1 MLLVK
6 DMKITGSV
14 EIRRIDSVTG
24 EIVEVIKQD
33 NLIPAA
39 SLLGVLAWNGTYRY
53 FGDRRISISAST
65 TTPTIFNSTLTNII
79 ATGYIPTNV
88 TSPTWHPAINPPYGQ
103 IQNRIDF
110 TGSARTFNSVGLTNE
125 FPNNN
130 QNNVSATT
138 YAYLKLDTPCTQGA
152 TEFLDIFYRIQF
164 TNSVGGQG
172 FLSDNIRY
180 DFGER
185 LFTAPSWY
193 FSTVGEFGMS
203 AGFVSPFNL
212 NPSYDGLF
220 AHSGN
225 YLYRDQ
231 PGNFLHGWNPALS
244 GAVTSHYKWKYVASH
259 DRDTYVG
266 NIYNTILQGTGL
278 QTKKAYTASKVDYPQ
293 EPFQTGFWHSS
304 AAPTPFFDAS
314 FAGSSNG
321 VPTLA
326 GTWTGKLPEL
336 FKLTITNTGA
346 VGVATYKLSVRKHL
360 GFNGSNYTD
369 LTVGTPFRNP
379 NAPAHPR
386 HHGWR
391 KENNDL
397 LRWSNTQIVQYDDT
411 GVTLLDIFDGTF
423 TTWDSLSTPVLGA
436 TQIRQ
441 VAVNPANNLIYV
453 ACRNNGLYII
463 NTSLNTVTLQLNN
476 PCYGVDVGRN
486 GRTFALVSGGLYSS
500 NNWAVPETFTFTGI
514 SDGNWSRVYFLKA
527 DPENVNDQIAIIA
540 DNTGGT
546 NRRMVWWQ
554 PSTPTA
560 VLGYEGS
567 QIKKYPASLD
577 VSNTGSFWAGGF
589 NIEQFIPYNFVALK
603 FTYGTTATVAL
614 TVGAITQ
621 EQFTHS
627 IFGSDAYYKID
638 FFNGNLIGRNMLITP
653 NNTSVV
659 TYTELGTIPTLLHL
673 DSGIVLY
680 ASMRQLFTDN
690 AYCWTDYGWNGS
702 AWVAGNPNSKTTH
715 SGAETLINGI
725 TVAFANGANPPHFTA
740 TNYFTQGICYGLWKD
755 NATSLDYSSAWYS
768 IPVIFNQA
776 VSLTIP
782 AVAPYTL
789 TLTDATTHPTFIRLE
804 TDTPQL
810 HKLTINGTP
819 VTQIYTNG
827 AAPAPGEISMQSS
840 GNGVLTF
847 NAADAG
853 KTLGGTYTWLKF

>member
-1 MLLVK
+1 MR
-6 DMKITGSV
+6 ITGSV
-14 EIRRIDSVTG
+14 EIRRVDSVTG
-24 EIVEVIKQD
+24 EIVEVIKQN

-39 SLLGVLAWNGTYRY
+39 SLLGVLDWNGSPTY
-53 FGDRRISISAST
+53 FGNRRISISTST

-79 ATGYIPTNV
+79 ATGYIPAGV
-88 TSPTWHPAINPPYGQ
+88 TSPTWHPAIDPPYGQ

-110 TGSARTFNSVGLTNE
+110 TGASRTFNSVGLTDLGST
-125 FPNNN
+125 NN
-130 QNNVSATT
+130 QGNVSATT
-138 YAYLKLDTPCTQGA
+138 LAYLKLDTPCTQGA

-164 TNSVGGQG
+164 TNNGGGQG
-172 FLSDNIRY
+172 FLGNDARH
-180 DFGER
+180 DFGKR
-185 LFTAPSWY
+185 LFVALSV
-193 FSTVGEFGMS
+193 FSIGEFGMS

-212 NPSYDGLF
+212 NLTYDGLF
-220 AHSGN
+220 ASSGN
-225 YLYRDQ
+225 YLYRDL
-231 PGNFLHGWNPALS
+231 PSLVGWGSGS
-244 GAVTSHYKWKYVASH
+244 GAVSSHYKWKYVASH

-278 QTKKAYTASKVDYPQ
+278 QTKKAYTASKIDYPQ

-314 FAGSSNG
+314 HPGTSNG
-321 VPTLA
+321 IPTLA
-326 GTWTGKLPEL
+326 GNWTGKLPEL
-336 FKLTITNTGA
+336 FKLTITDTGA
-346 VGVATYKLSVRKHL
+346 VGMATYRLSVRKHL

-369 LTVGTPFRNP
+369 LAVGTPFRNP
-379 NAPAHPR
+379 NAAAHPR

-423 TTWDSLSTPVLGA
+423 TTWDSLSSPVLGA

-441 VAVNPANNLIYV
+441 VAVDPANNLIYV
-453 ACRNNGLYII
+453 ACRNNGLYTI

-486 GRTFALVSGGLYSS
+486 GRTFAIIDDGLYSS
-500 NNWAVPETFTFTGI
+500 SNWASPETFSFIGI
-514 SDGNWSRVYFLKA
+514 SDGNWSRVFFLKA
-527 DPENVNDQIAIIA
+527 DPENLNDQIAIVA
-540 DNTGGT
+540 DNAGGT

-554 PSTPTA
+554 ALNSTA

-567 QIKKYPASLD
+567 ELKKYPASLD
-577 VSNTGSFWAGGF
+577 VSNTGSFWAGGVNLLLRTF
-589 NIEQFIPYNFVALK
+589 K
-603 FTYGTTATVAL
+603 FTYGTTTVEGLGSNGSLA
-614 TVGAITQ
+614 V

-627 IFGSDAYYKID
+627 LWGDDYYFKID
-638 FFNGNLIGRNMLITP
+638 FFNGSLITADGLISP
-653 NNTSVV
+653 ANTSVV
-659 TYTELGTIPTLLHL
+659 TYTSLGNTPTVLHL

-690 AYCWTDYGWNGS
+690 AYCWTDYGWDGS
-702 AWVAGNPNSKTTH
+702 NWVAGNSNSKTTH
-715 SGAETLINGI
+715 AGAEALINGI
-725 TVAFANGANPPHFTA
+725 TVAWANGANPPHFTA

-768 IPVIFNQA
+768 IPVTFDQPVNL
-776 VSLTIP
+776 VIP
-782 AVAPYTL
+782 STAPYTL
-789 TLTDATTHPTFIRLE
+789 TLSDATTHPTFIRIE

-810 HKLTINGTP
+810 HKFTINGVT
-819 VTQIYTNG
+819 VTQIYTDG
-827 AAPAPGEISMQSS
+827 AVPAPGEISMVSS

-853 KTLGGTYTWLKF
+853 KTLGGIYTWLKF

>member
-1 MLLVK
+1 
-6 DMKITGSV
+6 MKITGSV

-24 EIVEVIKQD
+24 KIVEIIKQK
-33 NLIPAA
+33 NLIPAN
-39 SLLGVLAWNGTYRY
+39 SLLGVLSQTATNNY
-53 FGDRRISISAST
+53 FGARRISISTST
-65 TTPTIFNSTLTNII
+65 TAPSILNSTLTNII
-79 ATGYIPTNV
+79 ATGYTPGGV
-88 TSPTWHPAINPPYGQ
+88 TSPTWNPNIEPPFLQ

-110 TGSARTFNSVGLTNE
+110 TGTARTFNSVGLTDLGTS
-125 FPNNN
+125 NN
-130 QNNVSATT
+130 QANLSTTT
-138 YAYLKLDTPCTQGA
+138 YAYLKLDTVCTQGA

-164 TNSVGGQG
+164 TNAGGQG
-172 FLSDNIRY
+172 FLGDSARY
-180 DFGER
+180 DFGKKLSFAHNVINDPGSDPFR
-185 LFTAPSWY
+185 LHFLYSSFTKKIEALAYKSLL
-193 FSTVGEFGMS
+193 
-203 AGFVSPFNL
+203 VSNSNFL
-212 NPSYDGLF
+212 DGL
-220 AHSGN
+220 GGTTVN
-225 YLYRDQ
+225 
-231 PGNFLHGWNPALS
+231 
-244 GAVTSHYKWKYVASH
+244 THYKYKYSLSYN
-259 DRDTYVG
+259 RDTKVG
-266 NIYNTILQGTGL
+266 SIYNTLLQGITERN
-278 QTKKAYTASKVDYPQ
+278 TIDTAYSSTSFSYPQ

-653 NNTSVV
+653 NNTSAV
-659 TYTELGTIPTLLHL
+659 TYTELGTTPTLLHL

>member
-1 MLLVK
+1 MR
-6 DMKITGSV
+6 IEGNV
-14 EIRRIDSVTG
+14 EIRRVDATTG
-24 EIVEVIKQD
+24 EIVEVIKQK
-33 NLIPAA
+33 NLIPAN
-39 SLLGVLAWNGTYRY
+39 SLLGVLENNSVPAY
-53 FGDRRISISAST
+53 FGVRRISISTST
-65 TTPTIFNSTLTNII
+65 TTPSILNSTLTNII
-79 ATGYIPTNV
+79 ATGYIPSGV
-88 TSPTWHPAINPPYGQ
+88 TSPTWNPNIDPPFGQ

-110 TGSARTFNSVGLTNE
+110 TGTARTFNSVGLTDLGSTS
-125 FPNNN
+125 N
-130 QNNVSATT
+130 QGNVSATT

-164 TNSVGGQG
+164 SNAGGQG
-172 FLSDNIRY
+172 FLTDDARY
-180 DFGER
+180 DFGKK
-185 LFTAPSWY
+185 LIIGSN
-193 FSTVGEFGMS
+193 VGNEDTFAISYGY
-203 AGFVSPFNL
+203 VSPSSLPSTTYSGLYTESSLPNL
-212 NPSYDGLF
+212 YFVYSSRIPM
-220 AHSGN
+220 
-225 YLYRDQ
+225 
-231 PGNFLHGWNPALS
+231 
-244 GAVTSHYKWKYVASH
+244 GAVGGWTNNFVVPSHYKWKFTSSRN
-259 DRDTYVG
+259 RDTYVG
-266 NIYNTILQGTGL
+266 YIYNTILQGFSQPL
-278 QTKKAYTASKVDYPQ
+278 RKAYSISKYNYPQ

-304 AAPTPFFDAS
+304 TAPTPFFNAS

-346 VGVATYKLSVRKHL
+346 VGVATYKFSVRKHL

-369 LTVGTPFRNP
+369 LTIGTPFRNP
-379 NAPAHPR
+379 NTPAHPR

-411 GVTLLDIFDGTF
+411 GVTLLDIFDGAF
-423 TTWDSLSTPVLGA
+423 TTWDGSSTPVLGA

-441 VAVNPANNLIYV
+441 VAVDPANNLIYV

-463 NTSLNTVTLQLNN
+463 NVIANTVTLQLNS

-540 DNTGGT
+540 ENAANT
-546 NRRMVWWQ
+546 NRRIVWWQ
-554 PSTPTA
+554 AFNSTA
-560 VLGYEGS
+560 VLGYEGT
-567 QIKKYPASLD
+567 QIKRYPASLD
-577 VSNTGSFWAGGF
+577 VSDTGSFWAGGTDYVNF
-589 NIEQFIPYNFVALK
+589 PLYNFVAFK
-603 FTYGTTATVAL
+603 FTYGTTTAAAL
-614 TVGAITQ
+614 SVGAIAW
-621 EQFTHS
+621 EQFTHPVW
-627 IFGSDAYYKID
+627 GNDYYFKID
-638 FFNGNLIGRNMLITP
+638 FFKGNLIGRNMLITP
-653 NNTSVV
+653 SSTSVV
-659 TYTELGTIPTLLHL
+659 TYTDIGTTPTLLHL
-673 DSGIVLY
+673 DNGITLY

-690 AYCWTDYGWNGS
+690 AYSWTDYGWNGS
-702 AWVAGNPNSKTTH
+702 AWVAGNANSKTTH
-715 SGAETLINGI
+715 AGAEALVNGI

-768 IPVIFNQA
+768 IPVIFDQPVN
-776 VSLTIP
+776 LTIP
-782 AVAPYTL
+782 ATAPYTL
-789 TLTDATTHPTFIRLE
+789 TLTDATTASTFIRTE

-810 HKLTINGTP
+810 HKFTINGVA

-847 NAADAG
+847 NSADAG
-853 KTLGGTYTWLKF
+853 KTLGGAYTWLKF

>member
-1 MLLVK
+1 MLLAK

-24 EIVEVIKQD
+24 KIVEIIKQK
-33 NLIPAA
+33 NLIPAN
-39 SLLGVLAWNGTYRY
+39 SLLGVLSQTATNNY
-53 FGDRRISISAST
+53 FGARRISISTST
-65 TTPTIFNSTLTNII
+65 TAPSILNSTLTNII
-79 ATGYIPTNV
+79 ATGYTPGGV
-88 TSPTWHPAINPPYGQ
+88 TSPTWNPNIEPPFLQ

-110 TGSARTFNSVGLTNE
+110 TGTARTFNSVGLTDLGTS
-125 FPNNN
+125 NN
-130 QNNVSATT
+130 QANLSTTT
-138 YAYLKLDTPCTQGA
+138 YAYLKLDTVCTQGA

-164 TNSVGGQG
+164 TNAGGQG
-172 FLSDNIRY
+172 FLGDSARY
-180 DFGER
+180 DFGKKLSFAHNVINDPGSDPFR
-185 LFTAPSWY
+185 LHFLYSSFTKKIEALAYKSLL
-193 FSTVGEFGMS
+193 
-203 AGFVSPFNL
+203 VSNSNFL
-212 NPSYDGLF
+212 DGL
-220 AHSGN
+220 GGTTVN
-225 YLYRDQ
+225 
-231 PGNFLHGWNPALS
+231 
-244 GAVTSHYKWKYVASH
+244 THYKYKYSLSYN
-259 DRDTYVG
+259 RDTKVG
-266 NIYNTILQGTGL
+266 SIYNTLLQGITERN
-278 QTKKAYTASKVDYPQ
+278 TIDTAYSSTSFYYPQ

-411 GVTLLDIFDGTF
+411 GVTSLDIFDGTF

-527 DPENVNDQIAIIA
+527 DPENVNDQIAIVA
-540 DNTGGT
+540 ENAANT
-546 NRRMVWWQ
+546 NRRIVWWQ

-560 VLGYEGS
+560 VLGYEGGE
-567 QIKKYPASLD
+567 IKRWTASLD
-577 VSNTGSFWAGGF
+577 VSDTGSFWAA
-589 NIEQFIPYNFVALK
+589 QTSR
-603 FTYGTTATVAL
+603 FTYGTTTRSGLSWVIPWENL
-614 TVGAITQ
+614 
-621 EQFTHS
+621 THS
-627 IFGSDAYYKID
+627 IFGFDAYYKVS
-638 FFNGNLIGRNMLITP
+638 FYLGNLITNDRLVSSANA
-653 NNTSVV
+653 SVV
-659 TYTELGTIPTLLHL
+659 TYTALGTTPTLLHL
-673 DSGIVLY
+673 DSGITLY

-702 AWVAGNPNSKTTH
+702 AWVAGNANSKTTH
-715 SGAETLINGI
+715 AGAEALLNGI
-725 TVAFANGANPPHFTA
+725 TVAFTNGANPPHFTS

-768 IPVIFNQA
+768 IPVIFDQS

-782 AVAPYTL
+782 ATAPYTL
-789 TLTDATTHPTFIRLE
+789 TLTDATTHPSFIRIE

>member
-1 MLLVK
+1 
-6 DMKITGSV
+6 MKITGSV
-14 EIRRIDSVTG
+14 EIRRVDSVTG
-24 EIVEVIKQD
+24 EIVEVIKQN

-39 SLLGVLAWNGTYRY
+39 SLLGVLNWNGSSRY
-53 FGDRRISISAST
+53 FGNKRISISTST
-65 TTPTIFNSTLTNII
+65 TTPTIFNSTLTDII
-79 ATGYIPTNV
+79 ATGYIPADV
-88 TSPTWHPAINPPYGQ
+88 TSPTWNPAIDPPYGQ

-110 TGSARTFNSVGLTNE
+110 TGASRTFNSVGLTDLGST
-125 FPNNN
+125 NN
-130 QNNVSATT
+130 QGNVSATT

-164 TNSVGGQG
+164 TNSGGGQG
-172 FLSDNIRY
+172 FLNNDARY
-180 DFGER
+180 DFGEN
-185 LFTAPSWY
+185 LFSFQGQGNP
-193 FSTVGEFGMS
+193 GKFGMS

-212 NPSYDGLF
+212 NLTYGGLY
-220 AHSGN
+220 ADSGR
-225 YLYRDQ
+225 YLYYQ
-231 PGNFLHGWNPALS
+231 QKSYFSGFNQEGWAS
-244 GAVTSHYKWKYVASH
+244 GGAVESHYKWKYVVSH
-259 DRDTYVG
+259 NRDTYVG
-266 NIYNTILQGTGL
+266 NIYNSFFQGTGL
-278 QTKKAYTASKVDYPQ
+278 QTRKAYTASKIDYPQ

-314 FAGSSNG
+314 YPGTSNG
-321 VPTLA
+321 IPTLA

-336 FKLTITNTGA
+336 FKLTITDTGA

-369 LTVGTPFRNP
+369 LAVGTPFRNP
-379 NAPAHPR
+379 FTPAHPR

-441 VAVNPANNLIYV
+441 VAVDPANNLIYV

-527 DPENVNDQIAIIA
+527 DPEDTNDRIAIIA

-567 QIKKYPASLD
+567 EIKKYPASLD
-577 VSNTGSFWAGGF
+577 VSNTGSFWAA
-589 NIEQFIPYNFVALK
+589 QASRFI
-603 FTYGTTATVAL
+603 YGTTTRTAL
-614 TVGAITQ
+614 SWNVPSET
-621 EQFTHS
+621 FTHS
-627 IFGSDAYYKID
+627 IFGSDAYYKVD
-638 FFNGNLIGRNMLITP
+638 FFNDNLITNDRLI
-653 NNTSVV
+653 NSANASVV
-659 TYTELGTIPTLLHL
+659 TYTALETTPTTLHL

-680 ASMRQLFTDN
+680 TSMRQLFTDN

-702 AWVAGNPNSKTTH
+702 AWVAGNPNSKTTY
-715 SGAETLINGI
+715 SGAEALINGI
-725 TVAFANGANPPHFTA
+725 TVAWANGANPPHFTA

-768 IPVIFNQA
+768 VPVIFNQA
-776 VSLTIP
+776 VNLTIP
-782 AVAPYTL
+782 ATAPYTL
-789 TLTDATTHPTFIRLE
+789 TLTDATTHPTFIRIE

-810 HKLTINGTP
+810 HKFTINGTP

-827 AAPAPGEISMQSS
+827 AAPAPGEISMQST
-840 GNGVLTF
+840 GDGVLTF
-847 NAADAG
+847 NALNAG
-853 KTLGGTYTWLKF
+853 ATLSGTYTWLRF

>member
-1 MLLVK
+1 
-6 DMKITGSV
+6 MKITGSV
-14 EIRRIDSVTG
+14 EIRRVDSVTG
-24 EIVEVIKQD
+24 EIVEVIKQN

-39 SLLGVLAWNGTYRY
+39 SLLGVLNWNGSSRY
-53 FGDRRISISAST
+53 FGNKRISISTST
-65 TTPTIFNSTLTNII
+65 TTPTIFNSTLTDII
-79 ATGYIPTNV
+79 ATGYIPADV
-88 TSPTWHPAINPPYGQ
+88 TSPTWYPAIDPPYGQ

-110 TGSARTFNSVGLTNE
+110 TGASRTFNSVGLTDLGST
-125 FPNNN
+125 NN
-130 QNNVSATT
+130 QGNVSATT
-138 YAYLKLDTPCTQGA
+138 LAYLKLDTPCTQGA

-164 TNSVGGQG
+164 TNNGGGQG
-172 FLSDNIRY
+172 FLGNDARH
-180 DFGER
+180 DFGKR
-185 LFTAPSWY
+185 LFVALSV
-193 FSTVGEFGMS
+193 FSIGEFGMS

-212 NPSYDGLF
+212 NLTYDGLF
-220 AHSGN
+220 ASSGN
-225 YLYRDQ
+225 YLYRDL
-231 PGNFLHGWNPALS
+231 PSLVGWGSGS
-244 GAVTSHYKWKYVASH
+244 GAVSSHYKWKYVASH

-278 QTKKAYTASKVDYPQ
+278 QTKKAYTASKIDYPQ

-314 FAGSSNG
+314 YPGTSNG
-321 VPTLA
+321 IPTLA

-336 FKLTITNTGA
+336 FKLTITDTGA

-369 LTVGTPFRNP
+369 LAVGTPFRNP
-379 NAPAHPR
+379 FTPAHPR

-441 VAVNPANNLIYV
+441 VAVDPANNLIYV

-527 DPENVNDQIAIIA
+527 DPEDTNDRIAIIA

-567 QIKKYPASLD
+567 EIKKYPASLD
-577 VSNTGSFWAGGF
+577 VSNTGSFWAA
-589 NIEQFIPYNFVALK
+589 QASRFI
-603 FTYGTTATVAL
+603 YGTTTRTAL
-614 TVGAITQ
+614 SWNVPSET
-621 EQFTHS
+621 FTHS
-627 IFGSDAYYKID
+627 IFGSDAYYKVD
-638 FFNGNLIGRNMLITP
+638 FFNDNLITNDRLI
-653 NNTSVV
+653 NSANASVV
-659 TYTELGTIPTLLHL
+659 TYTALETTPTTLHL

-680 ASMRQLFTDN
+680 TSMRQLFTDN

-702 AWVAGNPNSKTTH
+702 AWVAGNPNSKTTY
-715 SGAETLINGI
+715 SGAEALINGI
-725 TVAFANGANPPHFTA
+725 TVAWANGANPPHFTA

-768 IPVIFNQA
+768 VPVIFNQA
-776 VSLTIP
+776 VNLTIP
-782 AVAPYTL
+782 ATAPYTL
-789 TLTDATTHPTFIRLE
+789 TLTDATTHPTFIRIE

-810 HKLTINGTP
+810 HKFTINGTP

-827 AAPAPGEISMQSS
+827 AAPAPGEISMQST
-840 GNGVLTF
+840 GDGVLTF
-847 NAADAG
+847 NALNAG
-853 KTLGGTYTWLKF
+853 ATLSGTYTWLRF

>member
-1 MLLVK
+1 
-6 DMKITGSV
+6 MKITGSV
-14 EIRRIDSVTG
+14 EIRRVNSITG
-24 EIVEVIKQD
+24 EIVEVIKQN

-39 SLLGVLAWNGTYRY
+39 SLLGVLDWNGSFRY
-53 FGDRRISISAST
+53 FGDRRISISTST

-88 TSPTWHPAINPPYGQ
+88 TSPTWHPAIDPPYGQ

-110 TGSARTFNSVGLTNE
+110 TGASRTFNSVGLTGLQ
-125 FPNNN
+125 PGNN
-130 QNNVSATT
+130 QGSVSTT
-138 YAYLKLDTPCTQGA
+138 TFAYLKLDTPCTQGA
-152 TEFLDIFYRIQF
+152 TEFLDIFYRIEF
-164 TNSVGGQG
+164 TNSGGGQG
-172 FLSDNIRY
+172 FLGNNARY
-180 DFGER
+180 GFGER
-185 LFTAPSWY
+185 LLTSPSGN
-193 FSTVGEFGMS
+193 FITTGEFGMS

-212 NPSYDGLF
+212 NLTYDGMF
-220 AHSGN
+220 ANSGN
-225 YLYRDQ
+225 YLYFSQ
-231 PGNFLHGWNPALS
+231 PGSGTMGWGSGS
-244 GAVTSHYKWKYVASH
+244 GAVDSHYKWKYVASH
-259 DRDTYVG
+259 NRDTYVG
-266 NIYNTILQGTGL
+266 NIYNSFFQGAGL
-278 QTKKAYTASKVDYPQ
+278 QTRKAYTASKIDYPQ

-304 AAPTPFFDAS
+304 TATSPFFDAS
-314 FAGSSNG
+314 HPGTSNG
-321 VPTLA
+321 IPTLA
-326 GTWTGKLPEL
+326 GNWTGKLPEL
-336 FKLTITNTGA
+336 FKLTITATGA
-346 VGVATYKLSVRKHL
+346 VGVATYRLSVRKHL

-369 LTVGTPFRNP
+369 LVVGTPFRNP
-379 NAPAHPR
+379 NAAAHPR

-486 GRTFALVSGGLYSS
+486 GRTFAITNGGLYSS
-500 NNWAVPETFTFTGI
+500 NNWATPETFSFTGI

-527 DPENVNDQIAIIA
+527 DPENVNDQIAIVA
-540 DNTGGT
+540 DNAGAT
-546 NRRMVWWQ
+546 NRRIVWWQ
-554 PSTPTA
+554 ASNSTA
-560 VLGYEGS
+560 VLGYEGGEL
-567 QIKKYPASLD
+567 KKYPASLD
-577 VSNTGSFWAGGF
+577 VSNTGSFWAGGM
-589 NIEQFIPYNFVALK
+589 NWLSRPLK
-603 FTYGTTATVAL
+603 FTYGTTTVADL
-614 TVGAITQ
+614 GPNGSLVG

-627 IFGSDAYYKID
+627 LWGNDYYFKID
-638 FFNGNLIGRNMLITP
+638 FFNGNLITADRLISP
-653 NNTSVV
+653 ANTSVV
-659 TYTELGTIPTLLHL
+659 TYTFLGNTPTILHL

-715 SGAETLINGI
+715 AGAEALINGI
-725 TVAFANGANPPHFTA
+725 TVAWANGANPPHFTA

-768 IPVIFNQA
+768 IPVIFNQP
-776 VSLTIP
+776 VNLTIP
-782 AVAPYTL
+782 STAPYTL
-789 TLTDATTHPTFIRLE
+789 TLTDATTHPTFIRIE

-810 HKLTINGTP
+810 HKFTINGVA

-827 AAPAPGEISMQSS
+827 AVPAPGEISMVSS

-847 NAADAG
+847 NAADSG

>member
-1 MLLVK
+1 
-6 DMKITGSV
+6 MKITGSV

-24 EIVEVIKQD
+24 EVVEVIKQD

-39 SLLGVLAWNGTYRY
+39 SLLGVLDWNGSYRY
-53 FGDRRISISAST
+53 FGDRRISISTST
-65 TTPTIFNSTLTNII
+65 ATPTILNSTLTDII
-79 ATGYIPTNV
+79 ATGYIPANV
-88 TSPTWHPAINPPYGQ
+88 TSPTWNPAIDPPYGQ

-110 TGSARTFNSVGLTNE
+110 TGTSRTFNSVGLTSSQ
-125 FPNNN
+125 PNNN
-130 QNNVSATT
+130 QNNVSTT
-138 YAYLKLDTPCTQGA
+138 TFAYLKLDTPCTQGA

-164 TNSVGGQG
+164 TNSGGGQG
-172 FLSDNIRY
+172 FIGNDARY
-180 DFGER
+180 GFGQR
-185 LFTAPSWY
+185 LFTAPSGSLY
-193 FSTVGEFGMS
+193 TTGEFGMS

-212 NPSYDGLF
+212 NLTYDRLL
-220 AHSGN
+220 ADSGN
-225 YLYRDQ
+225 YLYYSR
-231 PGNFLHGWNPALS
+231 PGTQLSGWNQALTGTVS
-244 GAVTSHYKWKYVASH
+244 SHYKWKYVASH
-259 DRDTYVG
+259 NRDTYVG
-266 NIYNTILQGTGL
+266 NIYNSFFQGTEL
-278 QTKKAYTASKVDYPQ
+278 QTKTAYTASKIDYPQ

-304 AAPTPFFDAS
+304 TAPTPFFDAS
-314 FAGSSNG
+314 YPGTSNG
-321 VPTLA
+321 IPTLA

-336 FKLTITNTGA
+336 YKLNITATGA

-369 LTVGTPFRNP
+369 LAVGTPFRNP
-379 NAPAHPR
+379 FAAAHPR

-441 VAVNPANNLIYV
+441 VAVDPANNLIYV

-527 DPENVNDQIAIIA
+527 DPEDTNDRIAIIA

-567 QIKKYPASLD
+567 EIKKYPASLD
-577 VSNTGSFWAGGF
+577 VSNTGSFWAA
-589 NIEQFIPYNFVALK
+589 QASRFI
-603 FTYGTTATVAL
+603 YGTTTRTAL
-614 TVGAITQ
+614 SWNVPSET
-621 EQFTHS
+621 FTHS
-627 IFGSDAYYKID
+627 IFGSDAYYKVD
-638 FFNGNLIGRNMLITP
+638 FFNDNLITNDRLISP
-653 NNTSVV
+653 ANASVV
-659 TYTELGTIPTLLHL
+659 AYTQLRNGTPTVLHL
-673 DSGIVLY
+673 DSGIVIGPSMRDYFTDAILGT
-680 ASMRQLFTDN
+680 SMRQLFTDN

-702 AWVAGNPNSKTTH
+702 NWVAGNANSKTTH
-715 SGAETLINGI
+715 SGAEALINGI
-725 TVAFANGANPPHFTA
+725 TVSFANGANPPHFTA

-768 IPVIFNQA
+768 VPVIFDQPVN
-776 VSLTIP
+776 LTIP
-782 AVAPYTL
+782 ATAPYTL
-789 TLTDATTHPTFIRLE
+789 TLTDATTHPTFIRIE

-810 HKLTINGTP
+810 HKFTINGTP

-827 AAPAPGEISMQSS
+827 AAPAPGEISMVSS
-840 GNGVLTF
+840 GDGVLTF
-847 NAADAG
+847 NSANAG
-853 KTLGGTYTWLKF
+853 QTLSGVYTWLRF